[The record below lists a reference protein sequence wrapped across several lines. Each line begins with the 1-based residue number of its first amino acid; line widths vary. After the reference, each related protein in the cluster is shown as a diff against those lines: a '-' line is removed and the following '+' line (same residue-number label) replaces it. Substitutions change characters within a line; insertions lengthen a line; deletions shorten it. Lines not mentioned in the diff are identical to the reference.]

1 MTTYLAYFLN
11 EEQLIIDAAIPDTGI
26 EYVQQL
32 TAEDW
37 KVIESKWD
45 DYSIDWKSAMTYFAG
60 FIEITQS
67 SSVLFKALFDKDE
80 ELVLQALFSIYESM
94 SFLDSPFEL
103 KAEIKAKL
111 MEEIQKRQSQ
121 FDVYPELEELEE
133 MIKA

>member
-60 FIEITQS
+60 FIEIKQS